1 MDASRNDPETVVGYK
16 RPRMTTRLAKAPLR
30 AVGRLRRSAPEA
42 RPTEEPRQTQAEQPE
57 APAIDIAP
65 NDPIIAYFQSVTGAV
80 DVDSL
85 ELDSP
90 AVEALKAAGVRL
102 AVPLVTHGELIGV
115 LNLGPRLSEQDYSSD
130 DHKLLENLAAQAAP
144 AVRVGQLVAEQAAEV
159 RSRER
164 MQQELQVAQLIQ
176 QNFLPKE
183 LPEAEGWRVAA
194 FYRPAREVGGDFYD
208 FIELPEDR
216 LGIVIGDVTDK
227 GVPAAMVMAAT
238 RSVLRAA
245 AARLVSP
252 GEVLARVND
261 QLCPDVPEK
270 MFVTCFYAVLDQRSG
285 RLSFANAGHDV
296 PYMCTRDGVEELKA
310 KGMPLGLFPRM
321 SYDEKETTVS
331 PGDTALLY
339 SDGLAE
345 AHDADGDMF
354 GFPRVK
360 KLVGTG
366 ASADQLIER
375 LLSDLEGFTGA
386 GWEQEDDI
394 TLVTLQR
401 TAGTGASAAANSA
414 LAEFTVS
421 SAPGHERL
429 AIDRVEEAVS
439 GLGLAGL
446 RLERLKTAVGEATM
460 NAMEHGNEYRED
472 LPVSIRVLASD
483 ARVRV
488 EVTDH
493 GGGRQIREAETPD
506 LQAKLAGEQKPRG
519 WGLFL
524 IEKMVD
530 ELNVSTDENHHTV
543 ELCLD
548 LKGGDDG
555 DA

>member
-1 MDASRNDPETVVGYK
+1 M
-16 RPRMTTRLAKAPLR
+16 
-30 AVGRLRRSAPEA
+30 
-42 RPTEEPRQTQAEQPE
+42 
-57 APAIDIAP
+57 
-65 NDPIIAYFQSVTGAV
+65 
-80 DVDSL
+80 
-85 ELDSP
+85 
-90 AVEALKAAGVRL
+90 
-102 AVPLVTHGELIGV
+102 
-115 LNLGPRLSEQDYSSD
+115 
-130 DHKLLENLAAQAAP
+130 
-144 AVRVGQLVAEQAAEV
+144 
-159 RSRER
+159 
-164 MQQELQVAQLIQ
+164 
-176 QNFLPKE
+176 
-183 LPEAEGWRVAA
+183 
-194 FYRPAREVGGDFYD
+194 
-208 FIELPEDR
+208 
-216 LGIVIGDVTDK
+216 
-227 GVPAAMVMAAT
+227 
-238 RSVLRAA
+238 
-245 AARLVSP
+245 
-252 GEVLARVND
+252 ND